1 MMSYETTTYTKPPI
15 VEAVFDIQCKV
26 KDGFDLKG
34 LKAAAEERL
43 GNDYPNIRDQF
54 ISTHQ
59 VTPNG
64 VSLNQGLRG
73 YHFHSADGK
82 QIVQF
87 RSDGF
92 TFNRLAPYSSW
103 NALQPQAKQVWEM
116 FNELAP
122 VEEVSR
128 IALRYINRLV
138 LPTGVPLSDWLHVRP
153 AYDTLDGLTPTGFL
167 TRMQFADGHG
177 NLGAV
182 NVTTQPAQGQELP
195 ILLDIEATRFKAFD
209 LNNEELWQIFSDLR
223 TLKNRLFDGSLTPVC
238 LDQYR

>member
-1 MMSYETTTYTKPPI
+1 MSIKSIIHAKAPI

-34 LKAAAEERL
+34 LKAAASAKL
-43 GNDYPNIRDQF
+43 GNDYPTARDQF

-59 VTPNG
+59 ITPDG

-73 YHFHSADGK
+73 FHFHSADSK

-92 TFNRLAPYSSW
+92 TFNRLVPYTSW
-103 NALQPQAKQVWEM
+103 NALQPQAKQLWEV
-116 FNELAP
+116 FNTLAP

-128 IALRYINRLV
+128 IALRYINRLL

-153 AYDTLDGLTPTGFL
+153 ASDTLDGLTPTGFL
-167 TRMQFADGHG
+167 TRIQFTDGQG

-195 ILLDIEATRFKAFD
+195 ILLDIETTRIKAFD
-209 LNNEELWQIFSDLR
+209 LNNEELWQIFLDLR
-223 TLKNRLFDGSLTPVC
+223 TLKNRLFDGSLTPAC
-238 LDQYR
+238 LDHYR